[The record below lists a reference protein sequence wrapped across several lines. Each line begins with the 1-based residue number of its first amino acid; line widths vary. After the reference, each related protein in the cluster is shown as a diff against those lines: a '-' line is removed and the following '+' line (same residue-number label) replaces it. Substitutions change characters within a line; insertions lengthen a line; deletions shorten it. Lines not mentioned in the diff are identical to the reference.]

1 MEKTPSQVIWK
12 LSRVQGRH
20 PKTTQVARL
29 LHMPEYRH
37 WRSGV
42 AQSLLQGGLQVYVK
56 IGDEQMT
63 RFNMNLKGFCKDER
77 GASLVE
83 YSLLLGLV
91 ALAAVVFIS
100 GVGGS
105 INTIWEATN
114 TQMGTAATTYAGG

>member
-1 MEKTPSQVIWK
+1 M
-12 LSRVQGRH
+12 
-20 PKTTQVARL
+20 
-29 LHMPEYRH
+29 YF
-37 WRSGV
+37 
-42 AQSLLQGGLQVYVK
+42 K

-91 ALAAVVFIS
+91 ALAAVVFIV

-105 INTIWEATN
+105 INTIWDATN
-114 TQMGTAATTYAGG
+114 TQMGTAAGAYAGG